1 MDDVR
6 EGRDSAGFSPTVMVV
21 LVLVG
26 VVSLAGLG
34 LLSAY
39 TPELRSGD
47 DGREH
52 ALSRSSVGFAA
63 VARLLQKSG
72 EPTVLSRGPLSPA
85 AEDGLLILTLS
96 AQTRPADIEDF
107 EHAGP
112 MLIVLPKWR
121 TTPDPL
127 HRGWVKTDGLQS
139 NKVILNVLPK
149 DIAQGL
155 QFVQRQKGAQPVA
168 LHRPDGSAFPSPERI
183 SNLQGLISPTWRPV
197 LLDQDGVAVMIHD
210 GRGRYIL
217 ADPDFLNTAGV
228 KSLAGARTA
237 VAMLDLIRAEDTP
250 VVFDLTLH
258 GFQRSLNPLRLAL
271 EPPLLGATLCLAL
284 ALLLAG
290 LQAGVRFGPARSA
303 GRALALG
310 KRALADNT
318 AALVRLARR
327 EHRMAEPYAE
337 LVKAEVIKAASLPR
351 GLDEAEAEI
360 VLDRM
365 GQAAGVSQR
374 FKVLVEQARAAQTP
388 GDLLKAARDLYQ
400 WRQEMARGRR

>member
-1 MDDVR
+1 MR
-6 EGRDSAGFSPTVMVV
+6 EGRDSAGFSPMVMVV

-63 VARLLQKSG
+63 IARLLQRSG
-72 EPTVLSRGPLSPA
+72 EPTVLSRGALSPA
-85 AEDGLLILTLS
+85 AEEGLLVLTLS
-96 AQTRPADIEDF
+96 AQTSAADIEDF
-107 EHAGP
+107 EHSGP

-127 HRGWVKTDGLQS
+127 HRGWVRTDRLQS
-139 NKVILNVLPK
+139 SKVILNVLPK
-149 DIAQGL
+149 DMTHGL
-155 QFVQRQKGAQPVA
+155 QFVQRQKGAQPVV
-168 LHRPDGSAFPSPERI
+168 LRRPDGSAFPSPGRI

-210 GRGRYIL
+210 GHGRYIL
-217 ADPDFLNTAGV
+217 ADPDFLNTTGV

-258 GFQRSLNPLRLAL
+258 GFERSLNPLRLAL
-271 EPPLLGATLCLAL
+271 EPPLLGATLCLVL

-290 LQAGVRFGPARSA
+290 VQAAVRFGPARSA

-318 AALVRLARR
+318 AALVRLAKR
-327 EHRMAEPYAE
+327 EHRMAGPYAE
-337 LVKAEVIKAASLPR
+337 LTKTEVVKAASLPR
-351 GLDEAEAEI
+351 GLSEAETEI

-365 GQAAGVSQR
+365 SQAAGASQR
-374 FKVLVEQARAAQTP
+374 FGKLAEQARAAQTP
-388 GDLLKAARDLYQ
+388 ADQLKAARDLYQ

>member
-6 EGRDSAGFSPTVMVV
+6 EGSDSAGFSPTVMVV

-63 VARLLQKSG
+63 VARLLQKGG

>member
-149 DIAQGL
+149 DNAQGL

-337 LVKAEVIKAASLPR
+337 LVKAEVINAASLPR

>member
-6 EGRDSAGFSPTVMVV
+6 EGSDSAGFSPTVMVV

-26 VVSLAGLG
+26 VVSLAGLC

-63 VARLLQKSG
+63 VARLLQKDG

-149 DIAQGL
+149 NIAQGL

-337 LVKAEVIKAASLPR
+337 LVKAEVINAASLPR